1 MKPADAINIEDLH
14 RIAKRRTPKV
24 AFDYFE
30 GGAEDEHG
38 LARNEAEFRRHRLV
52 PRYLVDVSQVDQ
64 RTTLFGR
71 SYASPFGLSP
81 TGVNSLL
88 RPGAERML
96 ADAAAAANIPYV
108 LSGLGTARL
117 EDIAQAAPQHAWFQ
131 LYAAKDRAI
140 SEDQIRRA
148 ADAGMNAL
156 MYTVDVPVLSK
167 RERDLRN
174 GFGRPRLPLR
184 AYLEALRHPAW
195 LFDYFCHGGGLPFF
209 ATWAPYCKGGGS
221 AQAVL
226 QAVGELW
233 PAPDHTW
240 RDVESFRRLWSR
252 PFILKG
258 ILHPDDAVRAAELG
272 VDGVLVSN
280 HGARQLDAAPVPL
293 EMLPAIRAAV
303 GDRLAILIDSGF
315 RRGSHIV
322 IARALGAQMVFLG
335 RPVLYG
341 MAAFGRAGAARAIE
355 ILRQEVEIT
364 LKQIGCPSLE
374 VLGPHFLRGE
384 PCPASPRRAAAGSSD
399 PPPGA

>member
-14 RIAKRRTPKV
+14 RLAKRRTPRV

-156 MYTVDVPVLSK
+156 MYTVDVPALSK

-184 AYLEALRHPAW
+184 VYLEALRHPAW
-195 LFDYFCHGGGLPFF
+195 LFDYFRHGGGPPFF
-209 ATWAPYCKGGGS
+209 ETWAPYSKAGGS

-240 RDVESFRRLWSR
+240 RDVERFRRLW
-252 PFILKG
+252 PGPLILKG

-280 HGARQLDAAPVPL
+280 HGGRQLDAAPSAL

-322 IARALGAQMVFLG
+322 IARALGAHMVFLG

-374 VLGPHFLRGE
+374 VLGPHFLLDGGR
-384 PCPASPRRAAAGSSD
+384 PSPAAG
-399 PPPGA
+399 

>member
-1 MKPADAINIEDLH
+1 MKPADAINIADLH

-38 LARNEAEFRRHRLV
+38 LARNEAEFRRHRLL

-71 SYASPFGLSP
+71 GYASPFGLSP

-96 ADAAAAANIPYV
+96 AAAAASANIPYV

-184 AYLEALRHPAW
+184 VYLEALRHPIW
-195 LFDYFCHGGGLPFF
+195 LFDHFRHGGGPPFF
-209 ATWAPYCKGGGS
+209 ETWAPYGKSGGS

-226 QAVGELW
+226 ETVGELW

-240 RDVESFRRLWSR
+240 RDVERFRRLWPR
-252 PFILKG
+252 PFVLKG
-258 ILHPDDAVRAAELG
+258 ILHPDDAGRAADLG

-280 HGARQLDAAPVPL
+280 HGARQLDAAPSAL

-341 MAAFGRAGAARAIE
+341 MAAFGLAGAARAIE

-364 LKQIGCPSLE
+364 LKQIGCPNLE
-374 VLGPHFLRGE
+374 TLGPHFLVDGGRPG
-384 PCPASPRRAAAGSSD
+384 PAAG
-399 PPPGA
+399 

>member
-52 PRYLVDVSQVDQ
+52 PRYLVDVSEVDQ

-71 SYASPFGLSP
+71 TYASPFGLSP

-184 AYLEALRHPAW
+184 VYLEALRHPAW
-195 LFDYFCHGGGLPFF
+195 LFDHFRHGGGPPLFE
-209 ATWAPYCKGGGS
+209 TWAPYSKGGPS

-240 RDVESFRRLWSR
+240 RDVEHFRRLWPR

-280 HGARQLDAAPVPL
+280 HGARQLDAAPAAL
-293 EMLPAIRAAV
+293 EMLPAIRAAA
-303 GDRLAILIDSGF
+303 GDRLTILIDSGF

-322 IARALGAQMVFLG
+322 IARALGAHMAFLG

-341 MAAFGRAGAARAIE
+341 VAAFGRAGAARAIE

-374 VLGPHFLRGE
+374 VLGPHFLL
-384 PCPASPRRAAAGSSD
+384 
-399 PPPGA
+399 

>member
-1 MKPADAINIEDLH
+1 MRPADAINIADLH

-52 PRYLVDVSQVDQ
+52 PRYLVDVSEVDQ

-71 SYASPFGLSP
+71 TYTSPFGLSP

-96 ADAAAAANIPYV
+96 AEAAAAANIPYV

-117 EDIAQAAPQHAWFQ
+117 EDIAQVAPQHAWFQ

-148 ADAGMNAL
+148 AEAGMNAL
-156 MYTVDVPVLSK
+156 MYTVDVPALSK

-195 LFDYFCHGGGLPFF
+195 LFDYFRHGGGGPPLFE
-209 ATWAPYCKGGGS
+209 TWVPYSKGGGS

-226 QAVGELW
+226 QSVGELW

-240 RDVESFRRLWSR
+240 HDVELFRRLWPG
-252 PFILKG
+252 PFVLKG

-280 HGARQLDAAPVPL
+280 HGGRQLDAAPAAL
-293 EMLPAIRAAV
+293 EMLPAIRSAV
-303 GDRLAILIDSGF
+303 GDRLTILIDSGF

-322 IARALGAQMVFLG
+322 IARALGAQMAFLG

-341 MAAFGRAGAARAIE
+341 MAAFGRAGAMRAIE

-364 LKQIGCPSLE
+364 LKQIGCPNLE
-374 VLGPHFLRGE
+374 SLGPHFLL
-384 PCPASPRRAAAGSSD
+384 
-399 PPPGA
+399 

>member
-14 RIAKRRTPKV
+14 RIARRRTPKV

-30 GGAEDEHG
+30 GGAEDERG
-38 LARNEAEFRRHRLV
+38 LARNEDAFRHWRLL
-52 PRYLVDVSQVDQ
+52 PRYLVDVSQIDQ
-64 RTTLFGR
+64 STTLFGR
-71 SYASPFGLSP
+71 RYDSPFGISP

-88 RPGAERML
+88 RHGGERML
-96 ADAAAAANIPYV
+96 AEAAAAANIPYT

-131 LYAAKDRAI
+131 LYGARERRI

-156 MYTVDVPVLSK
+156 MFTVDVPVLSK

-184 AYLEALRHPAW
+184 VYLEALRHPAW
-195 LFDYFCHGGGLPFF
+195 LYDYFRRGGMPYFE
-209 ATWAPYCKGGGS
+209 TWADYGAGGKS
-221 AQAVL
+221 AKAVL
-226 QAVGELW
+226 ATVGANF
-233 PAPDHTW
+233 PAPDQTW
-240 RDVESFRRLWSR
+240 RDAEAFRRLWKG

-272 VDGVLVSN
+272 ADGVVVSN
-280 HGARQLDAAPVPL
+280 HGARQLDLAPTAL
-293 EMLPAIRAAV
+293 EMLPLIKAAV
-303 GDRLAILIDSGF
+303 GERLALLIDSGF

-322 IARALGAQMVFLG
+322 MARALGAQMVFLG

-341 MAAFGRAGAARAIE
+341 MAAFGRPGAARAIE
-355 ILRQEVEIT
+355 ILRHEVEVT

-374 VLGPHFLRGE
+374 LLGPQFLREAKG
-384 PCPASPRRAAAGSSD
+384 
-399 PPPGA
+399 